1 MYILT
6 DLDYYHSKREVYWVG
21 LLTNALVTFINS
33 EVIPNKQ
40 GVSVDGIVLQL
51 HLSWESTQV

>member
-6 DLDYYHSKREVYWVG
+6 DVDYYHSKIGWG
-21 LLTNALVTFINS
+21 LLTNALVKFING

-51 HLSWESTQV
+51 HPSWESTQV